1 MKVENIFKMLK
12 SFLLFYLIGAIFL
25 PGVNTAVSRS
35 RYDLVLEKL
44 ADMLLER
51 PERSKY
57 LVKLL

>member
-12 SFLLFYLIGAIFL
+12 SFLLFYLIGTIFL